1 MASPKPVFRPAAPT
15 EVETLLAVY
24 DRHYRGGYSAC
35 FDRYG
40 PPTPQDL
47 WWVQSEKAVTVIEVD
62 RSLAGM
68 LVLGRSGRRLLVEEI
83 LLDRLPD
90 DTEGL
95 LRQIHDW
102 LTRRFQEERQETL
115 ALRCDETNAPALTL
129 VRTFGFTFADA
140 LLVAALGGA
149 AEGGESEMT
158 PPAGYQ
164 VRRATPADARQ
175 IGALYKEVMGEALGA
190 ADLERLWRTPGTRV
204 LLAERERFPVAFL
217 LAQVREGTGRW
228 IVGVREAHR
237 RRGLG
242 RALAHAAWRFFQTK
256 RAHAITTYWGTRVAT
271 AAFIHAL
278 GCRIERAYLYFER
291 PL

>member
-1 MASPKPVFRPAAPT
+1 MAAPKPVFRPAAPT

-40 PPTPQDL
+40 PATPQDI
-47 WWVQSEKAVTVIEVD
+47 WWVQSEKGVTVIEVD
-62 RSLAGM
+62 RHLVGL

-90 DTEGL
+90 DTEGV

-129 VRTFGFTFADA
+129 ARTFGFTFADA
-140 LLVAALGGA
+140 LLVAVLGDA
-149 AEGGESEMT
+149 AEGAGREPA
-158 PPAGYQ
+158 PPPGYA

-175 IGALYKEVMGEALGA
+175 IATLYREVMGEALRA
-190 ADLERLWRTPGTRV
+190 ADLEGLWRTPGTRV
-204 LLAERERFPVAFL
+204 LLAERERFPVGFV

-242 RALAHAAWRFFQTK
+242 RALARAAWQFFQTN
-256 RAHAITTYWGTRVAT
+256 HAPAVTTYWGTRVAT
-271 AAFIHAL
+271 AAFIRAL
-278 GCRIERAYLYFER
+278 GCRIERTYLYFER